1 MKRLSVI
8 IILAA
13 IIVMAPIFAGAMRSS
28 TQTPDVK
35 YISPRNDHEVDLAG
49 MDSLTFKWHSLP
61 KPGGGREAYRFE
73 LFKGSEENYNRIY
86 SAELKQDVCAIDIPA
101 DMFCDGAM
109 YSWLVKQ
116 RDAVTSVWSRAGD
129 RWRFT
134 VINKDTLK

>member
-1 MKRLSVI
+1 MKKICFLAS

-13 IIVMAPIFAGAMRSS
+13 IVIMAPIFANAMRSS

-35 YISPRNDHEVDLAG
+35 YISPRNDHEVNLTG
-49 MDSLTFKWHSLP
+49 KDSLTFEWHSLP

-73 LFKGSEENYNRIY
+73 LFKGSEDNYNRIY
-86 SAELKQDVCAIDIPA
+86 SVELKRDVRTIDIPA
-101 DMFCDGAM
+101 DMFEDGAM

-116 RDAVTSVWSRAGD
+116 RDARTSAWSRAGD

-134 VINKDTLK
+134 VIKK